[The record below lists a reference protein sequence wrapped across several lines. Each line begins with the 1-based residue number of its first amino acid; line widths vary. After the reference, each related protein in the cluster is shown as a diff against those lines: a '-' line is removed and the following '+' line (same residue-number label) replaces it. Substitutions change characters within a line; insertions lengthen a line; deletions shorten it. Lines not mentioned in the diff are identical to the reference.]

1 MIESN
6 RKLQKIRYRSVLE
19 HISHQKSG
27 VELGR
32 FFNLRIFLGRF
43 SYAKRF
49 LILSQRDSK
58 RFTLVVAL
66 FENGLSYFRS
76 PFLFRI
82 VNFIPRY
89 QMQYFLPMPDSSRPG
104 YIHFRFLVHDYLS
117 SSAVVQDRTYAM
129 LVQVLIL

>member
-43 SYAKRF
+43 SYGRPFSK
-49 LILSQRDSK
+49 LSSQDSK
-58 RFTLVVAL
+58 RFTLVAL